1 MAALPQ
7 QRRAVGSVEDQKVLI
22 RQAAAKMPA
31 QQRQYVVFWVDDRT
45 EHAILFLKAD
55 KLDKTADLV
64 IDIALQHKRRVDI
77 RVAQHLHGA
86 GAFVKATAGEP
97 Q

>member
-1 MAALPQ
+1 MLHSQVLHMAALPQ

-31 QQRQYVVFWVDDRT
+31 QQRQYVVFGVDDRA

-64 IDIALQHKRRVDI
+64 IDTALQHKRRVDI
-77 RVAQHLHGA
+77 RVA
-86 GAFVKATAGEP
+86 
-97 Q
+97 